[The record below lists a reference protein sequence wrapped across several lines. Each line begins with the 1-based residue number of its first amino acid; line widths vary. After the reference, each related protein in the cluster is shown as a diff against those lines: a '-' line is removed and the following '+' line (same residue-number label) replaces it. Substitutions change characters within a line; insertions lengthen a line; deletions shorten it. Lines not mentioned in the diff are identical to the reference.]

1 MSHLATPVD
10 PPTARPSFDKFVL
23 FDVIPHEQLNKQRR
37 ALMFFLQLAIT
48 SERTLVLPRARLLR
62 RVGGSFAKE
71 AEYVRWSELFNISLL
86 QRRHS
91 VMDLETFLDEHG
103 QVETLVPISG
113 CEPTAEATV
122 VQFNGL
128 PVRMERTECKSGH
141 RVGSRLMS
149 EPSRSIAFLGTSDQ
163 AAPSTVAPLRP
174 YVRYEQSIY
183 DTARD
188 FVQRTFG
195 TEPFVAI
202 HWRRTDFLRVRTTQ
216 PGVLQSADDVVT
228 HARQLMARHG
238 IKKVYLATDSD
249 DAAEL
254 AVVTAQLQPARFER
268 AWAAEGLQAK
278 AALAN
283 VEIAICGMASFFLGT
298 KTSSYTLAIVEER
311 QAVFGFAADTA
322 SNMDTPPV
330 RATDKQEL

>member
-1 MSHLATPVD
+1 
-10 PPTARPSFDKFVL
+10 
-23 FDVIPHEQLNKQRR
+23 
-37 ALMFFLQLAIT
+37 MFFLDLAMKT
-48 SERTLVLPRARLLR
+48 KRVLVLPRARILQRLPS
-62 RVGGSFAKE
+62 GGFDAK
-71 AEYVRWSELFNISLL
+71 AETYVRWHELFNVSTLNRI
-86 QRRHS
+86 HPAIG
-91 VMDLETFLDEHG
+91 LDQFIEQHG
-103 QVETLVPISG
+103 AVSTVYNIDEACKPR
-113 CEPTAEATV
+113 AEAHRV
-122 VQFNGL
+122 KFNGL
-128 PVRMERTECKSGH
+128 MLRVQQSRCEGTVRYNVRAVLALGDA
-141 RVGSRLMS
+141 
-149 EPSRSIAFLGTSDQ
+149 SIAFLNTPDQ